1 MPKQFIIAVMSRWT
15 FWLRAESLSLLLNNG
30 VHHLYINVEQVRA
43 FRTCSF
49 FISCEPPL
57 ILGGLKLNRSVL
69 KFGGSS
75 VSDFTKIKNIA
86 EMLKTRV
93 EQGEEL
99 IVVVSAMGKTTDQ
112 LMENV
117 STLTSTPKE
126 QELALLL
133 TTGEQQTV
141 SYLSMV
147 LNDISVKAKAMTGY
161 QAGIKTIGHH
171 LKSKIAEINPDTF
184 NQAFENNDVLVVA
197 GFQGINDE
205 FELTTLGRGGSDTTA
220 VALAASNQIPCEI
233 YTDVDGVYATD
244 PRILSHAKRLEYVS
258 YEEMMEMSALGAGV
272 LETRS
277 VELAKNYEI
286 PLYLGRTLSN
296 VKGTWIMSRSDL
308 LEKKAVTGV
317 ALDTHMMHVTIS
329 YPLPDNRL
337 LTQLFTELEE
347 GSVNVDM
354 ISQIVNLEGL
364 QLSFSI
370 KDSDVN
376 QISSILENLSTH
388 FEALDYKINEEYV
401 KISLIGS
408 GMRDMSGVASK
419 AFITLINS
427 EIPFYQTTTSEI
439 SISYVIDAENGQRAV
454 EELYNAFDI

>member
-1 MPKQFIIAVMSRWT
+1 MK
-15 FWLRAESLSLLLNNG
+15 
-30 VHHLYINVEQVRA
+30 
-43 FRTCSF
+43 
-49 FISCEPPL
+49 
-57 ILGGLKLNRSVL
+57 RSVL

-75 VSDFTKIKNIA
+75 VSDFTKIRNIA
-86 EMLKTRV
+86 EMLKNRIEND
-93 EQGEEL
+93 EQL
-99 IVVVSAMGKTTDQ
+99 IVVVSAMGKTTDK

-117 STLTSTPKE
+117 AALTSEPKQ

-147 LNDISVKAKAMTGY
+147 LNDIGVQARAMTGY
-161 QAGIKTIGHH
+161 QAGIKTVGHH
-171 LKSKIAEINPDTF
+171 LKSRIAEINPDTF
-184 NQAFENNDVLVVA
+184 DKAFETHDVLVVA

-205 FELTTLGRGGSDTTA
+205 LELTTLGRGGSDTTA
-220 VALAASNQIPCEI
+220 VALAAANQTPCEI

-244 PRILSHAKRLEYVS
+244 PRIYKDAKRLSVVS

-277 VELAKNYEI
+277 VELANNYNI

-296 VKGTWIMSRSDL
+296 VEGTWIMSQTEI

-317 ALDTHMMHVTIS
+317 ALDSKMMHVTIS
-329 YPLPDNRL
+329 YPLSDNKL
-337 LTQLFTELEE
+337 LTDLFTLLEE
-347 GSVNVDM
+347 GQVNVDM

-364 QLSFSI
+364 QLSFTI
-370 KDSDVN
+370 KDTDLT
-376 QISSILENLSTH
+376 QIKGIFNKLS
-388 FEALDYKINEEYV
+388 ESYQALDYNLNDAYA

-419 AFITLINS
+419 AFISLINAG
-427 EIPFYQTTTSEI
+427 IPFYQTTTSEI
-439 SISYVIDAENGQRAV
+439 SISYVIDADNGERAV
-454 EELYNAFDI
+454 KQLYETFDI

>member
-1 MPKQFIIAVMSRWT
+1 MK
-15 FWLRAESLSLLLNNG
+15 
-30 VHHLYINVEQVRA
+30 
-43 FRTCSF
+43 
-49 FISCEPPL
+49 
-57 ILGGLKLNRSVL
+57 RSVL

-75 VSDFTKIKNIA
+75 VSDFTKIRNIA
-86 EMLKTRV
+86 EMLKNRIEND
-93 EQGEEL
+93 EQL

-117 STLTSTPKE
+117 AALTSEPKQ

-147 LNDISVKAKAMTGY
+147 LNDIGVQARAMTGY
-161 QAGIKTIGHH
+161 QAGIKTVGHH
-171 LKSKIAEINPDTF
+171 LKSRIAEINPDTF
-184 NQAFENNDVLVVA
+184 DKAFETHDVLVVA

-205 FELTTLGRGGSDTTA
+205 LELTTLGRGGSDTTA
-220 VALAASNQIPCEI
+220 VALAAANQTPCEI

-244 PRILSHAKRLEYVS
+244 PRIYKDAKRLSVVS

-277 VELAKNYEI
+277 VELANNYNI

-296 VKGTWIMSRSDL
+296 VEGTWIMSQTEI

-317 ALDTHMMHVTIS
+317 ALDSKMMHVTIS
-329 YPLPDNRL
+329 YPLSDNKL
-337 LTQLFTELEE
+337 LTDLFTLLEE
-347 GSVNVDM
+347 GQVNVDM

-364 QLSFSI
+364 QLSFTI
-370 KDSDVN
+370 KDTDLT
-376 QISSILENLSTH
+376 QIKGIFNKLSENYQ
-388 FEALDYKINEEYV
+388 ALDYNLNDAYA

-419 AFITLINS
+419 AFISLINAG
-427 EIPFYQTTTSEI
+427 IPFYQTTTSEI
-439 SISYVIDAENGQRAV
+439 SISYVIDADNGERAV
-454 EELYNAFDI
+454 KQLYETFDI

>member
-1 MPKQFIIAVMSRWT
+1 MK
-15 FWLRAESLSLLLNNG
+15 
-30 VHHLYINVEQVRA
+30 
-43 FRTCSF
+43 
-49 FISCEPPL
+49 
-57 ILGGLKLNRSVL
+57 RSVL

-75 VSDFTKIKNIA
+75 VSDFTKIRNIA
-86 EMLKTRV
+86 EMLKNRIEND
-93 EQGEEL
+93 EQL

-117 STLTSTPKE
+117 AALTSEPKQ

-147 LNDISVKAKAMTGY
+147 LNDIGVQARAMTGY
-161 QAGIKTIGHH
+161 QAGIKTVGHH
-171 LKSKIAEINPDTF
+171 LKSRIAEINPDTF
-184 NQAFENNDVLVVA
+184 DKAFETHDVLVVA
-197 GFQGINDE
+197 GFQGINNE
-205 FELTTLGRGGSDTTA
+205 LELTTLGRGGSDTTA
-220 VALAASNQIPCEI
+220 VALAAANQTPCEI

-244 PRILSHAKRLEYVS
+244 PRIYKDAKRLSVVS

-277 VELAKNYEI
+277 VELANNYNI

-296 VKGTWIMSRSDL
+296 VEGTWIMSQTEI

-317 ALDTHMMHVTIS
+317 ALDSKMMHVTIS
-329 YPLPDNRL
+329 YPLSDNKL
-337 LTQLFTELEE
+337 LTDLFTLLEE
-347 GSVNVDM
+347 GQVNVDM

-364 QLSFSI
+364 QLSFTI
-370 KDSDVN
+370 KDTDLT
-376 QISSILENLSTH
+376 QIKGIFNKLS
-388 FEALDYKINEEYV
+388 ESYQALDYNLNDAYA

-419 AFITLINS
+419 AFISLINAG
-427 EIPFYQTTTSEI
+427 IPFYQTTTSEI
-439 SISYVIDAENGQRAV
+439 SISYVIDADNGERAV
-454 EELYNAFDI
+454 KQLYETFDI

>member
-1 MPKQFIIAVMSRWT
+1 MK
-15 FWLRAESLSLLLNNG
+15 
-30 VHHLYINVEQVRA
+30 
-43 FRTCSF
+43 
-49 FISCEPPL
+49 
-57 ILGGLKLNRSVL
+57 RSVL

-75 VSDFTKIKNIA
+75 VSDFTKIRNIA
-86 EMLKTRV
+86 EMLKNRIEND
-93 EQGEEL
+93 EQL

-117 STLTSTPKE
+117 AALTSEPKQ

-147 LNDISVKAKAMTGY
+147 LNDIEVQARAMTGY
-161 QAGIKTIGHH
+161 QAGIKTVGHH
-171 LKSKIAEINPDTF
+171 LKSRIAEINPETF
-184 NQAFENNDVLVVA
+184 DKAFETHDVLVVA

-220 VALAASNQIPCEI
+220 VALAAANQTPCEI

-244 PRILSHAKRLEYVS
+244 PRIYKDAKRLSLVS

-277 VELAKNYEI
+277 VELANNYNI

-296 VKGTWIMSRSDL
+296 VEGTWIMSQTEI

-317 ALDTHMMHVTIS
+317 ALDRKMMHVTIS
-329 YPLPDNRL
+329 YPLSDNQL
-337 LTQLFTELEE
+337 LTDLFTLLEE
-347 GSVNVDM
+347 GQVNVDM
-354 ISQIVNLEGL
+354 ISQIVNIEGL
-364 QLSFSI
+364 QLSFTI
-370 KDSDVN
+370 KDTDLT
-376 QISSILENLSTH
+376 QIKGIFNKLS
-388 FEALDYKINEEYV
+388 ESYQALDYNLNDAYA

-419 AFITLINS
+419 AFISLINAG
-427 EIPFYQTTTSEI
+427 IPFYQTTTSEI
-439 SISYVIDAENGQRAV
+439 SISYVIDADNGERAV
-454 EELYNAFDI
+454 KELYETFDI

>member
-1 MPKQFIIAVMSRWT
+1 MN
-15 FWLRAESLSLLLNNG
+15 LE
-30 VHHLYINVEQVRA
+30 
-43 FRTCSF
+43 
-49 FISCEPPL
+49 
-57 ILGGLKLNRSVL
+57 RSVL

-86 EMLKTRV
+86 EMLSLRIA
-93 EQGEEL
+93 QGEQL
-99 IVVVSAMGKTTDQ
+99 IVVVSAMGKTTDE
-112 LMENV
+112 LMANV
-117 STLTSTPKE
+117 STLTTSPKN

-147 LNDISVKAKAMTGY
+147 LNDIGVRAKAMTGY
-161 QAGIKTIGHH
+161 QAGIKTVGHH
-171 LKSKIAEINPDTF
+171 LKSRIAEINPETF
-184 NQAFENNDVLVVA
+184 EQAFEENDVLVVA
-197 GFQGINDE
+197 GFQGINDDLE
-205 FELTTLGRGGSDTTA
+205 VTTLGRGGSDTTA
-220 VALAASNQIPCEI
+220 VALAASNHTPCEI

-244 PRILSHAKRLEYVS
+244 PRLYKDAKRLDYVS

-277 VELAKNYEI
+277 VELANNYNI

-296 VKGTWIMSRSDL
+296 VKGTWIMPQTEI

-329 YPLPDNRL
+329 YPLPDNKL
-337 LTQLFTELEE
+337 LTKLFSQLED

-364 QLSFSI
+364 QMSFTI
-370 KDSDVN
+370 KDTDVA
-376 QISSILENLSTH
+376 QISSILETLKEDFS
-388 FEALDYKINEEYV
+388 ALDFRINEEYV

-419 AFITLINS
+419 AFITLIENDIS
-427 EIPFYQTTTSEI
+427 FYQTTTSEI
-439 SISYVIDAENGQRAV
+439 SISCVIDAENGERAV
-454 EELYNAFDI
+454 QTLYQAFDI

>member
-1 MPKQFIIAVMSRWT
+1 MK
-15 FWLRAESLSLLLNNG
+15 
-30 VHHLYINVEQVRA
+30 
-43 FRTCSF
+43 
-49 FISCEPPL
+49 
-57 ILGGLKLNRSVL
+57 RSVL

-75 VSDFTKIKNIA
+75 VADFTKIKNIA
-86 EMLKTRV
+86 EMLKNRV
-93 EQGEEL
+93 DDGEQL

-112 LMENV
+112 LMDNV
-117 STLTSTPKE
+117 SNLTATPKDE
-126 QELALLL
+126 ELALLL

-147 LNDISVKAKAMTGY
+147 LNDIGVNARAMTGY

-171 LKSKIAEINPDTF
+171 LKSRIVEINPETF
-184 NQAFENNDVLVVA
+184 DKAFTDKDVLVVA
-197 GFQGINDE
+197 GFQGINDA

-220 VALAASNQIPCEI
+220 VAIAASNQIPCEI

-244 PRILSHAKRLEYVS
+244 PRILSKAKRLDYVS

-277 VELAKNYEI
+277 VELAKNYDI

-296 VKGTWIMSRSDL
+296 EKGTWIMSRTDL

-317 ALDTHMMHVTIS
+317 ALDKHMMHVTIS

-337 LTQLFTELEE
+337 LTQLFTALEE

-354 ISQIVNLEGL
+354 ISQIINIEGL

-370 KDSDVN
+370 KDSDVQ
-376 QISSILENLSTH
+376 QISTILSNLSSS
-388 FEALDYKINEEYV
+388 FNALDYKINEEYV

-419 AFITLINS
+419 AFITLINAN
-427 EIPFYQTTTSEI
+427 IPFYQTTTSEI
-439 SISYVIDAENGQRAV
+439 SISYVIDADNGEKAV
-454 EELYNAFDI
+454 EVLYNAFDI

>member
-1 MPKQFIIAVMSRWT
+1 MKR
-15 FWLRAESLSLLLNNG
+15 R
-30 VHHLYINVEQVRA
+30 
-43 FRTCSF
+43 
-49 FISCEPPL
+49 
-57 ILGGLKLNRSVL
+57 VL

-75 VSDFTKIKNIA
+75 VADFTKIKNIA
-86 EMLKTRV
+86 EMLKRRV
-93 EQGEEL
+93 DDGEQL

-117 STLTSTPKE
+117 SHLTTTPKDE
-126 QELALLL
+126 ELALLL

-147 LNDISVKAKAMTGY
+147 LNDIGVSARAMTGY
-161 QAGIKTIGHH
+161 QAGIKTVGHH
-171 LKSKIAEINPDTF
+171 LKSRIAEINPETF
-184 NQAFENNDVLVVA
+184 NKEFKDKDVLVVA
-197 GFQGINDE
+197 GFQGVNDE
-205 FELTTLGRGGSDTTA
+205 LELTTLGRGGSDTTA

-244 PRILSHAKRLEYVS
+244 PRILSEAKRLDYVS

-277 VELAKNYEI
+277 VELAKNYDI

-296 VKGTWIMSRSDL
+296 VKGTWIMPRTEI

-337 LTQLFTELEE
+337 LTQLFTALDE

-354 ISQIVNLEGL
+354 ISQIVNVEGL
-364 QLSFSI
+364 
-370 KDSDVN
+370 DSDVQ
-376 QISSILENLSTH
+376 QISSILEELSTT
-388 FEALDYKINEEYV
+388 FDALDYKINEAYV

-427 EIPFYQTTTSEI
+427 NIPFYQTTTSEI
-439 SISYVIDAENGQRAV
+439 SISYVIDAENGNKAV
-454 EELYNAFDI
+454 EVLYDAFDI

>member
-1 MPKQFIIAVMSRWT
+1 MK
-15 FWLRAESLSLLLNNG
+15 
-30 VHHLYINVEQVRA
+30 
-43 FRTCSF
+43 
-49 FISCEPPL
+49 
-57 ILGGLKLNRSVL
+57 RSVL

-75 VSDFTKIKNIA
+75 VSDFTKIRNIA
-86 EMLKTRV
+86 EMLKNRIEND
-93 EQGEEL
+93 EQL

-117 STLTSTPKE
+117 AALTSEPKQ

-147 LNDISVKAKAMTGY
+147 LNDIGVQARAMTGY
-161 QAGIKTIGHH
+161 QAGIKTVGHH
-171 LKSKIAEINPDTF
+171 LKSRIAEINPDTF
-184 NQAFENNDVLVVA
+184 DKAFETHDVLVVA

-205 FELTTLGRGGSDTTA
+205 LELTTLGRGGSDTTA
-220 VALAASNQIPCEI
+220 VALAAANQTPCEI

-244 PRILSHAKRLEYVS
+244 PRIYKDAKRLSVVS

-277 VELAKNYEI
+277 VELANNYNI

-296 VKGTWIMSRSDL
+296 VEGTWIMSQTEI

-317 ALDTHMMHVTIS
+317 ALDSKMMHVTIS
-329 YPLPDNRL
+329 YPLSDNKL
-337 LTQLFTELEE
+337 LTDLFTLLEE
-347 GSVNVDM
+347 GQVNVDM

-364 QLSFSI
+364 QLSFTI
-370 KDSDVN
+370 KDTDLT
-376 QISSILENLSTH
+376 QIKGIFNKLS
-388 FEALDYKINEEYV
+388 ESYQALDYNLNDAYA

-419 AFITLINS
+419 AFISLINAG
-427 EIPFYQTTTSEI
+427 IPFYQTTTSEI
-439 SISYVIDAENGQRAV
+439 SISYVIDADNGERAV
-454 EELYNAFDI
+454 KQLYETFDI

>member
-1 MPKQFIIAVMSRWT
+1 MK
-15 FWLRAESLSLLLNNG
+15 
-30 VHHLYINVEQVRA
+30 
-43 FRTCSF
+43 
-49 FISCEPPL
+49 
-57 ILGGLKLNRSVL
+57 RSVL

-75 VSDFTKIKNIA
+75 VADFTKIKNIA
-86 EMLKTRV
+86 EMLKNRV
-93 EQGEEL
+93 DDGEQL

-112 LMENV
+112 LMDNV
-117 STLTSTPKE
+117 SNLTATPKDE
-126 QELALLL
+126 ELALLL

-147 LNDISVKAKAMTGY
+147 LNDIGVNARAMTGY

-171 LKSKIAEINPDTF
+171 LKSRIAEINPETF
-184 NQAFENNDVLVVA
+184 DKAFTDKDVLVVA
-197 GFQGINDE
+197 GFQGINDA

-220 VALAASNQIPCEI
+220 VAIAASNQIPCEI
-233 YTDVDGVYATD
+233 YIDVDGVYATD
-244 PRILSHAKRLEYVS
+244 PRILSKAKRLDYVS

-277 VELAKNYEI
+277 VELAKNYDI

-296 VKGTWIMSRSDL
+296 EKGTWIMSRTDL

-317 ALDTHMMHVTIS
+317 ALDKHMMHVTIS

-337 LTQLFTELEE
+337 LTQLFTALEE

-354 ISQIVNLEGL
+354 ISQIVNIEGL

-370 KDSDVN
+370 KDSDVQ
-376 QISSILENLSTH
+376 QISTILSNLSSS
-388 FEALDYKINEEYV
+388 FNALDYKINEEYV

-419 AFITLINS
+419 AFITLINAN
-427 EIPFYQTTTSEI
+427 IPFYQTTTSEI
-439 SISYVIDAENGQRAV
+439 SISYVIDADNGEKAV
-454 EELYNAFDI
+454 EVLYNAFDI